1 MEYKVYFDVFL
12 CDRFTS
18 NFMRNCQLCDDVGIR
33 TTVEI
38 TVTETPTKE
47 YIAKI
52 IKIINIHSYK
62 LKGIFEVIFD
72 IKEIYLVE
80 ILSNLISK
88 WQ

>member
-1 MEYKVYFDVFL
+1 MKYKVYFDVFL

-52 IKIINIHSYK
+52 IKILESTREEQS
-62 LKGIFEVIFD
+62 LKQYYTGVKHLRTEVIN
-72 IKEIYLVE
+72 V
-80 ILSNLISK
+80 
-88 WQ
+88 

>member
-18 NFMRNCQLCDDVGIR
+18 NFMRNRQLCDDVGIR

-52 IKIINIHSYK
+52 IKILESTREEQS
-62 LKGIFEVIFD
+62 LKQYYTGVKHLRTEVIN
-72 IKEIYLVE
+72 V
-80 ILSNLISK
+80 
-88 WQ
+88 

>member
-18 NFMRNCQLCDDVGIR
+18 NFMRNRQLCDDVGIR

-52 IKIINIHSYK
+52 IKVLESTREEQS
-62 LKGIFEVIFD
+62 LKQYYTGVKHLRTEVIN
-72 IKEIYLVE
+72 V
-80 ILSNLISK
+80 
-88 WQ
+88 